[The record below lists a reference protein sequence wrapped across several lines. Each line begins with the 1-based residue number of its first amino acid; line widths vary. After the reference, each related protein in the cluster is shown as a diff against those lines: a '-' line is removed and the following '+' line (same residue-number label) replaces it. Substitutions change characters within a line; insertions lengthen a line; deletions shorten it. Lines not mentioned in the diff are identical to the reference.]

1 MFSTLLILVLII
13 FATPITIIF
22 DGLIVQGLVAAIAAV
37 SLATVALQIRPGEAG
52 FLSGVI
58 RPVAVVAA
66 IPAIWM
72 LIQVLPIQN
81 VGLAHPIWKSTAA
94 VLGDP
99 VTGSISID
107 PGATLV
113 SFVRYVSATAIAFL
127 AAAVA
132 TDRRRAEWILFALV
146 GATTL
151 IALMALAFKTGIFT
165 IFSAPGRE
173 HASTTAVDGAS
184 LGVVFATAAALLSFE
199 RSQMLG
205 PGQGKSTNSIW
216 PPLVTCLIAL
226 ATCFV
231 AVVFQGTSQ
240 THYAVFSGL
249 ATLAIA
255 TIIRRYGLGP
265 WGIAAIIS
273 VILFAAIAVI
283 ALHSGSR
290 TIDLTVNFASQ
301 APGPL
306 VAVTRHV
313 LAETR
318 WTGTGAGTFAA
329 VLPIYQG
336 IDELGIGQFAPTAA
350 AAIAI
355 EMGWLIFWAML
366 MAVVALVFFLLRGA
380 LRRQRDSYFSTAG
393 AGCTVVTALL
403 SFSNVSLLT
412 TPISTIVA
420 IAIGMAIAQS
430 KSRLR

>member
-1 MFSTLLILVLII
+1 MFSTLLILVLVV
-13 FATPITIIF
+13 FATPITILF
-22 DGLIVQGLVAAIAAV
+22 DGVITQGLVAAIAAL
-37 SLATVALQIRPGEAG
+37 SLAIVALQIRPGEAG

-58 RPVAVVAA
+58 RPVAVVAV
-66 IPAIWM
+66 IPAVWM
-72 LIQVLPIQN
+72 LVQVLPIQN

-94 VLGDP
+94 ALGHP

-113 SFVRYVSATAIAFL
+113 SFVRYVSATALAFV

-151 IALMALAFKTGIFT
+151 IALMALALKTGIFT
-165 IFSAPGRE
+165 NFSAPGRE
-173 HASTTAVDGAS
+173 HAATTAADGAS
-184 LGVVFATAAALLSFE
+184 LGVVFATAAALPSFE
-199 RSQMLG
+199 RSEG
-205 PGQGKSTNSIW
+205 IRPGQGKSLSIW
-216 PPLVTCLIAL
+216 PLLVACLIAL

-231 AVVFQGTSQ
+231 AVVVQGTSQ
-240 THYAVFSGL
+240 AYYAVFCGL

-255 TIIRRYGLGP
+255 TIIRRYSFGP

-273 VILFAAIAVI
+273 VTVFVAIAVI
-283 ALHSGSR
+283 TLHAGSR
-290 TIDLTVNFASQ
+290 PLDLTVTFASQ

-306 VAVTRHV
+306 VASTQHM

-318 WTGTGAGTFAA
+318 WAGTGAGTFAA

-336 IDELGIGQFAPTAA
+336 IDELGIGQIAPTAA

-366 MAVVALVFFLLRGA
+366 MAAFALVFFLLRGA

-403 SFSNVSLLT
+403 SFSNVSLFT
-412 TPISTIVA
+412 TPISAIVA